1 MPSSPEIR
9 GVGGEIGKVK
19 IDSDVESQK
28 LGDASRDIRVSREV
42 AIDLYRVGIDAD
54 QSFCSSPG
62 PVGGEECVDHRG
74 DIVGN
79 IDLLKKAP
87 RNQPDPFPILVR
99 GNHTRLADLRQQAR
113 GSLDGSRQ
121 QEREET
127 DEESKIEEIVLGFQ
141 VAFIE
146 LNDVGHLLEREERNA

>member
-28 LGDASRDIRVSREV
+28 LGYSSRDIRVSREV

-62 PVGGEECVDHRG
+62 PVGGEERVDHRG

-79 IDLLKKAP
+79 IDLLEQTP
-87 RNQPDPFPILVR
+87 RDEPNPFPMVVR
-99 GNHTRLADLRQQAR
+99 GNHAGLADLRQQTC
-113 GSLDGSRQ
+113 GS
-121 QEREET
+121 
-127 DEESKIEEIVLGFQ
+127 
-141 VAFIE
+141 
-146 LNDVGHLLEREERNA
+146 